1 MEELL
6 ARDIS
11 PPECCCHPN
20 WTVSN
25 VGPWTGGSRQLSGA
39 AIITAA
45 QLRTAD
51 SWTATAVWRE
61 LTCLAISVVLALV
74 DIARPRQYLKQ
85 VKMLEMNIDTLLQ
98 AAEYIERRERGKK
111 TLLAKT
117 ATEHWSQHLL
127 MQFSLMV
134 MWMNMA
140 ELCNT
145 LWLLLTCY
153 FLFA

>member
-1 MEELL
+1 M
-6 ARDIS
+6 
-11 PPECCCHPN
+11 
-20 WTVSN
+20 SN
-25 VGPWTGGSRQLSGA
+25 VGPWAGGSRQLSGA

-98 AAEYIERRERGKK
+98 AAEYIERRERGK
-111 TLLAKT
+111 
-117 ATEHWSQHLL
+117 
-127 MQFSLMV
+127 
-134 MWMNMA
+134 
-140 ELCNT
+140 NT
-145 LWLLLTCY
+145 LRRKLPQNSEANIY
-153 FLFA
+153 

>member
-1 MEELL
+1 MEEFLRETFL
-6 ARDIS
+6 HRAGS
-11 PPECCCHPN
+11 CYQPN

-25 VGPWTGGSRQLSGA
+25 VGPWAGGSRQLSGA

-98 AAEYIERRERGKK
+98 AAEYIERRERGK
-111 TLLAKT
+111 
-117 ATEHWSQHLL
+117 
-127 MQFSLMV
+127 
-134 MWMNMA
+134 
-140 ELCNT
+140 NT
-145 LWLLLTCY
+145 L
-153 FLFA
+153 